1 MQAAAAAMTLHVRY
15 SSHLD
20 LLADELAE
28 QLATPPADPF
38 EPIVIA
44 VPTAGVR
51 DWLTRRLAERLGV
64 AANIVMPFPGRFL
77 GAALGTPLDADDPW
91 EVDRLAWAV
100 LDVLESGGVD
110 VPGWR
115 GAPRGP
121 LSRRYATARRI
132 ADLFDRYATTRPQIL
147 QQWSRGIAGD
157 GTVGAAV
164 GGGDDT
170 DGGLVRGIDPASRWQ
185 YELWRAVRERV
196 GEPSPA
202 ERLPDL
208 ARQLRA
214 GAIEPALP
222 SVIAMFGVGALAPTQ
237 LDVIA
242 SLAVVRDVTL
252 SVVTPSPTRWL
263 RAAPVDPTRLM
274 SRRTYDER

>member
-1 MQAAAAAMTLHVRY
+1 MTLHVRY

-38 EPIVIA
+38 EPIVVA

-77 GAALGTPLDADDPW
+77 AAALGTPLDADDPW

-100 LDVLESGGVD
+100 LDVLDSGGVD

-115 GAPRGP
+115 GAPGGP

-147 QQWSRGIAGD
+147 QQWSRGVAGD
-157 GTVGAAV
+157 GTVGCRCRRWRRCRRGHRSGHRPGVAV
-164 GGGDDT
+164 
-170 DGGLVRGIDPASRWQ
+170 
-185 YELWRAVRERV
+185 AVRPV
-196 GEPSPA
+196 ACGP
-202 ERLPDL
+202 
-208 ARQLRA
+208 RA
-214 GAIEPALP
+214 C
-222 SVIAMFGVGALAPTQ
+222 
-237 LDVIA
+237 
-242 SLAVVRDVTL
+242 
-252 SVVTPSPTRWL
+252 
-263 RAAPVDPTRLM
+263 
-274 SRRTYDER
+274 RRTEPG